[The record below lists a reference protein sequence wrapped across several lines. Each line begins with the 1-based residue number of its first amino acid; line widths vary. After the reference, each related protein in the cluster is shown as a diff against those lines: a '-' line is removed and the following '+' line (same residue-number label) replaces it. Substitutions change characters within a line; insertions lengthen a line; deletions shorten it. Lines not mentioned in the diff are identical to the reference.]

1 MLDWDEL
8 LVKERFRLR
17 LQSIFQKPET
27 FWYSFDDQAGAHETM
42 KQILTDVEWNDF
54 GEVTVAAVM
63 DWHQQ
68 SAPKIKRKRKL
79 DLDRSF
85 EHCSHPGSQLAVD
98 LSEEFENI
106 VRGDPSYL
114 LEIAKRLQ
122 KNRKS
127 DPLAA
132 PTRHEKELRDKERF
146 ALELATL
153 IQEAAL
159 PVSLQIETLQDP
171 KKAWFRIFGSRR
183 SKTLRNRFRAWS
195 RFRAWL
201 IAYNGQCW
209 PKDLGDVIAYV
220 EENIENGCGISF
232 PSEFQAAFV
241 LLEQTGR
248 VHDDRVLSSDATW
261 LAHLESWKEQLGRG
275 HEPKAAKPYSMSIIL
290 SLEMF
295 VCQDSNPMALRVVA
309 WSMLVATWASMRV
322 DDLQNGPNS
331 LLAGYVQNLV
341 QTLLHFV
348 YSICD
353 SHSLYVHPEVR
364 SLFVG
369 CVLGCG
375 YS

>member
-85 EHCSHPGSQLAVD
+85 EHYSHPGSQLAVD

-153 IQEAAL
+153 I
-159 PVSLQIETLQDP
+159 
-171 KKAWFRIFGSRR
+171 
-183 SKTLRNRFRAWS
+183 
-195 RFRAWL
+195 
-201 IAYNGQCW
+201 
-209 PKDLGDVIAYV
+209 
-220 EENIENGCGISF
+220 
-232 PSEFQAAFV
+232 
-241 LLEQTGR
+241 
-248 VHDDRVLSSDATW
+248 
-261 LAHLESWKEQLGRG
+261 
-275 HEPKAAKPYSMSIIL
+275 
-290 SLEMF
+290 
-295 VCQDSNPMALRVVA
+295 
-309 WSMLVATWASMRV
+309 
-322 DDLQNGPNS
+322 
-331 LLAGYVQNLV
+331 
-341 QTLLHFV
+341 
-348 YSICD
+348 
-353 SHSLYVHPEVR
+353 
-364 SLFVG
+364 
-369 CVLGCG
+369 
-375 YS
+375 